1 MVQLFTSQDSG
12 VRKAADLRLAE
23 EKGRKR
29 LRFRPATFVY
39 SLHSQDHTLSCRAL
53 SGAAQTMLKEEEDD
67 ERLQA
72 LCQLPAQGEMFN
84 LWEDTSPELWQGQY
98 KDYHLNL

>member
-39 SLHSQDHTLSCRAL
+39 SLRSQDHTQSRRAL
-53 SGAAQTMLKEEEDD
+53 SGAAKTMLKEEEND
-67 ERLQA
+67 ERL
-72 LCQLPAQGEMFN
+72 CQFPAKG
-84 LWEDTSPELWQGQY
+84 
-98 KDYHLNL
+98 